1 MSVTVRDIMKLPC
14 MKDAEVIAGR
24 NGLENVVT
32 AVTVMEYSSYSDVL
46 EKESNVKRDDG
57 KDMELSDVQELVF
70 NTQDYEGSDIMITA
84 FSCLM
89 NEPDKILA
97 QIKNSTFLGEAGVI
111 IYYFDLFVKE
121 LDQKVIDYA
130 DEVGYPII
138 VMPRDQYQLRY
149 SEAIAEISELIIAD
163 KNKNEYFGSSIMET
177 LISLPKNQQ
186 NISTLLRLLSNYLH
200 LTIVLTE
207 NDWKLRAFAGWPK
220 ILERDI
226 DDILERIASG
236 EYTEPFEIVSLEDLP
251 GSKVHLIITGSES
264 FKKTA
269 VEQITDVVRLYLKM
283 TADETQDVIRSE
295 QLIRAIIGDDPIK
308 TRKIAKN
315 MGIDSTRL
323 TNMIIYRDPRLFLPQ
338 GEAILNEVRDLLSN
352 SCHDF
357 VTDIYSGDVVA
368 FLDDGISAHWLS
380 SLQMMNASMVE
391 KGMEPICVYA
401 RNLADPSE
409 VREAYQNVYAYF
421 DDAKKLYRKA
431 YILSYHELLFTKQI
445 KDIISQGEDSIRRD
459 MDILKRM
466 EESGKDSFKEIA
478 DTLASFYFDSYMSVS
493 DTAENLFV
501 HVNTVKYRLKKVSEF
516 LGCRVTDMPEMM
528 ELYKALALRRLIE
541 Q

>member
-14 MKDAEVIAGR
+14 MKDAEIIAGK

-46 EKESNVKRDDG
+46 EKGPKTTSDDESDLK
-57 KDMELSDVQELVF
+57 LSDVQELVF

-97 QIKNSTFLGEAGVI
+97 QVKNSNFLGEAGVI

-121 LDQKVIDYA
+121 LDQSIIDYA

-138 VMPRDQYQLRY
+138 VMPRNQYQLRY
-149 SEAIAEISELIIAD
+149 SEAIAEISELIVAD
-163 KNKNEYFGSSIMET
+163 KNRNEYFGSSIMET
-177 LISLPKNQQ
+177 LVSLPKNQQ

-200 LTIVLTE
+200 LTIALTE

-226 DDILERIASG
+226 DDILQKIEAG
-236 EYTEPFEIVSLEDLP
+236 EYNEPFEIVSLEDVP
-251 GSKVHLIITGSES
+251 GSKMHLIITGADSLR
-264 FKKTA
+264 KTI
-269 VEQITDVVRLYLKM
+269 VEQITDVVRLYIKM

-295 QLIRAIIGDDPIK
+295 QLIRAIIGDDPIRM
-308 TRKIAKN
+308 RKLAKN
-315 MGIDSTRL
+315 MGIDSNRL
-323 TNMIIYRDPRLFLPQ
+323 ANMIIYRDPRLFLPK
-338 GEAILNEVRDLLSN
+338 GETILSEVREMLSD

-357 VTDIYSGDVVA
+357 TADIYSGDVVA
-368 FLDDGISAHWLS
+368 FLDDGISSHWLP
-380 SLQMMNASMVE
+380 SLEMLNDSMRE

-431 YILSYHELLFTKQI
+431 YILSYHEIMFTKSI
-445 KDIISQGEDSIRRD
+445 KDIISMGEESIRSN
-459 MDILKRM
+459 MDILRRL
-466 EESGKDSFKEIA
+466 EEFGGESYREIA
-478 DTLASFYFDSYMSVS
+478 ETLASFYFDSYMKVS

-516 LGCRVTDMPEMM
+516 IGCRVTDMPEMM
-528 ELYKALALRRLIE
+528 ELYKALALKRLIE